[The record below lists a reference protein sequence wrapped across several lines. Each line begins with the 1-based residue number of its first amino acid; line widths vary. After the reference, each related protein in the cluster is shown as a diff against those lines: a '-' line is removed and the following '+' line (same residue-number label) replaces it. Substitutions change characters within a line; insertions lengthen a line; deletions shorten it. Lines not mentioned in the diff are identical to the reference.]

1 MGSRKFVKEIVN
13 IMFLGIERNIKQL
26 VISLSIAILIFL
38 TGCTVEIEDI
48 AVTPDGRIL
57 LVKESLNDITTVM
70 ECIEIKSAPPE
81 LNCRSY
87 KLNVMD

>member
-1 MGSRKFVKEIVN
+1 
-13 IMFLGIERNIKQL
+13 MFLGIERNIKQL

-38 TGCTVEIEDI
+38 TGCTAIEIEDI
-48 AVTPDGRIL
+48 AVTPDGRVL
-57 LVKESLNDITTVM
+57 LVKESLNDVTTVM
-70 ECIEIKSAPPE
+70 ECIEIKSDPPE

>member
-1 MGSRKFVKEIVN
+1 
-13 IMFLGIERNIKQL
+13 MFLGIERNIKQL
-26 VISLSIAILIFL
+26 VISLSIALLIFL
-38 TGCTVEIEDI
+38 TGCSGVNIEDV

-57 LVKESLNDITTVM
+57 LVKESLNDLTTVM

-81 LNCRSY
+81 LNGRSY